1 MRETFEALNIIR
13 LKRFKPQT
21 FQASSFKA
29 DPDFHQDDTFV
40 RACLEFNSGMTL
52 SSE

>member
-1 MRETFEALNIIR
+1 MREMLEMREAFEALNIIR

-29 DPDFHQDDTFV
+29 DPVCQLAD
-40 RACLEFNSGMTL
+40 
-52 SSE
+52 SSEPVLNLIQE

>member
-1 MRETFEALNIIR
+1 MRETFETRETFEALNIIR

-21 FQASSFKA
+21 FQALNFKA
-29 DPDFHQDDTFV
+29 DPV
-40 RACLEFNSGMTL
+40 RPLAD